1 MFKKRVVMALA
12 LIGAQSCVSMAEA
25 AMPAPARPQTS
36 SSSNVEKV
44 DMVCDFNGC
53 FEVWDEP
60 PPRYRRPPPPP
71 PRYDPPYY
79 DDEPGYHPPPPPPPR
94 HYRRP
99 PPPSVYD
106 EPARPRGS
114 NWRRHVDWCLDRYRS
129 YNPRNN
135 TFLASRG
142 YYKKC
147 RSPYY

>member
-1 MFKKRVVMALA
+1 
-12 LIGAQSCVSMAEA
+12 MAEA
-25 AMPAPARPQTS
+25 AMPAPARPQM
-36 SSSNVEKV
+36 SNNALVENV
-44 DMVCDFNGC
+44 DLVCDFNGC

-71 PRYDPPYY
+71 PRYDPPPYY
-79 DDEPGYHPPPPPPPR
+79 DDEPGYHPPPPR

-129 YNPRNN
+129 YNPRTN